1 MKAASLFV
9 VLALAK
15 AAALWGHTVP
25 LSWWSPLA
33 YFWQDAAVALGFAI
47 VELIL
52 SSRPRALWAIYGAL
66 TLYAAI
72 NVPVVRVL
80 STPLTW
86 AMWRAARGPL
96 ADSMW
101 YYATPANVSV
111 VVLVAAAA
119 AIAPRLTRR
128 TPRWSLIGAL
138 TASVALGPV
147 AASRTDTLGLERNA
161 WTAMASTAM
170 PRLSAHTP
178 NDWQQTGFAQAPDD
192 DLAHFRGVAA
202 GRNVVLIS
210 LESTAAQYLGL
221 YGTNPDVTPNLT
233 RLARSGIVFD
243 DAYAAY
249 PESIKGL
256 YSVLCSAYPAFDVT
270 IESYGSAPCRSLP
283 AALSERG
290 YATSLFHSG
299 RFMYLG
305 MDAVIQNRG
314 YDVLADAGDIGGHR
328 NSSFGVDE
336 PAVVQRML
344 RWIDAQGRGRPFFLT
359 YLPIAG
365 HHPYESSEAGP
376 FDEHDE
382 FGRYRN
388 ALHEGDAAL
397 GTLIQ
402 GLQERGLAE
411 HTLWIVFGD
420 HGEAFGQHEGNY
432 GHTFNLF
439 DENVHVPLL
448 VAAPGLLS
456 RQLRSSRVVSL
467 VDIAP
472 TVLDLAGLSV
482 PEIFQGQSMLA
493 PGARMAFF
501 FADYS
506 RGLLGL
512 RDGSLK
518 VIHAIDSGRSS
529 LFDLDADP
537 GERVNVA
544 DRYPDR
550 VRWYVQNLKGWS
562 AAQKQ
567 RLAAGDGDCGQE
579 RRWGSS
585 AARAASACVRASSG
599 VAPRAVR
606 WPILRPAR
614 GADLPYR

>member
-15 AAALWGHTVP
+15 GAALWGHTVP
-25 LSWWSPLA
+25 VSWWAPIA
-33 YFWQDAAVALGFAI
+33 YLWQDAALALGFAI
-47 VELIL
+47 AESLV
-52 SSRPRALWAIYGAL
+52 SSRPRVLW
-66 TLYAAI
+66 TLYGVLTAYAAV

-96 ADSMW
+96 ADSIW
-101 YYATPANVSV
+101 YYATPASVSA
-111 VVLVAAAA
+111 VVLLAAAA
-119 AIAPRLTRR
+119 AIVPRLLDRI
-128 TPRWSLIGAL
+128 PRGLVLGAL
-138 TASVALGPV
+138 AACVALGPT
-147 AASRTDTLGLERNA
+147 AASRIDTIGLDRNA
-161 WTAMASTAM
+161 WTALVSTAM
-170 PRLSAHTP
+170 PQLSARTS
-178 NDWQQTGFAQAPDD
+178 NDWQPTGFAPVPNGNLEA
-192 DLAHFRGVAA
+192 LRGVAA
-202 GRNVVLIS
+202 GRNVILVS

-221 YGTNPDVTPNLT
+221 YGAQPDVMPNLT
-233 RLARSGIVFD
+233 RLATSGVVFD
-243 DAYAAY
+243 RAYAAY

-270 IESYGSAPCRSLP
+270 IESYASAACRALP
-283 AALSERG
+283 AVLSERG
-290 YATSLFHSG
+290 YATALFHSG

-305 MDAVIQNRG
+305 MDAVIRERG
-314 YDVLADAGDIGGHR
+314 YDTLADAGDIGGNR

-336 PAVVQRML
+336 PATVHRML
-344 RWIDAQGRGRPFFLT
+344 RWIDAQRSGRPFFLT

-388 ALHEGDAAL
+388 ALREGDAAL
-397 GTLIQ
+397 GMLVQ
-402 GLQERGLAE
+402 GVQERGLAAD
-411 HTLWIVFGD
+411 TLWIVFGD

-432 GHTFNLF
+432 GHTFNLY
-439 DENVHVPLL
+439 DENVRVPLL
-448 VAAPGLLS
+448 VATPGQPRPES
-456 RQLRSSRVVSL
+456 RSSRVVSL
-467 VDIAP
+467 VDVAP
-472 TVLDLAGLSV
+472 TVLDLAGLTV
-482 PEIFQGQSMLA
+482 PAIYQGHSMLA

-506 RGLLGL
+506 RGLIGL

-537 GERVNVA
+537 GERVNIA

-550 VRWYVQNLKGWS
+550 VQWYVRNLKGWG

-567 RLAAGDGDCGQE
+567 RLEGVTAE
-579 RRWGSS
+579 RRG
-585 AARAASACVRASSG
+585 R
-599 VAPRAVR
+599 
-606 WPILRPAR
+606 
-614 GADLPYR
+614 

>member
-1 MKAASLFV
+1 MKATGLFV
-9 VLALAK
+9 VLGLAK

-25 LSWWSPLA
+25 VSWWSPIA
-33 YFWQDAAVALGFAI
+33 YLWQDAAIALAFAA
-47 VELIL
+47 VEPIL
-52 SSRPRALWAIYGAL
+52 LSRPRVLCAIYGVLAI
-66 TLYAAI
+66 YAAI
-72 NVPVVRVL
+72 NVPIERVL

-96 ADSMW
+96 ADSIW
-101 YYATPANVSV
+101 YYATPASIAAV
-111 VVLVAAAA
+111 VALAAAA

-128 TPRWSLIGAL
+128 VPRGFVLGAL
-138 TASVALGPV
+138 MACVALGPA
-147 AASRTDTLGLERNA
+147 AASRIDTIGLERNA
-161 WTAMASTAM
+161 WTALVSTAM
-170 PRLSAHTP
+170 PQLSASTA
-178 NDWQQTGFAQAPDD
+178 NDWRRTGFAPVPDGK
-192 DLAHFRGVAA
+192 LEAFRAIAA
-202 GRNVVLIS
+202 GRNVIVVS

-221 YGTNPDVTPNLT
+221 YGARPDVMPNLT
-233 RLARSGIVFD
+233 RLAASGIVFD
-243 DAYAAY
+243 RAYAAY

-256 YSVLCSAYPAFDVT
+256 YSVLCSAYPAFDIT
-270 IESYGSAPCRSLP
+270 IDTYASAPCRSLP

-290 YATSLFHSG
+290 YATALFHSG

-305 MDAVIQNRG
+305 MDAVIRHRG
-314 YDVLADAGDIGGHR
+314 YDTLADAGDIGGNR

-336 PAVVQRML
+336 PSTVRRML
-344 RWIDAQGRGRPFFLT
+344 QWIDAQRSDRPFFLT

-388 ALHEGDAAL
+388 ALREGDAAL
-397 GTLIQ
+397 GTLMR
-402 GLQERGLAE
+402 GVQERGLAE
-411 HTLWIVFGD
+411 RTLWIVFGD

-432 GHTFNLF
+432 GHTFNLY
-439 DENVHVPLL
+439 DENVRVPLL
-448 VAAPGLLS
+448 VATPGLGS
-456 RQLRSSRVVSL
+456 TQHRSDRVVSL

-472 TVLDLAGLSV
+472 TVLDLAGVPV
-482 PEIFQGQSMLA
+482 PEIYQGHSMLA
-493 PGARMAFF
+493 PDARMAFF

-518 VIHAIDSGRSS
+518 VIYAIDSERSS

-537 GERVNVA
+537 LERVNVA

-567 RLAAGDGDCGQE
+567 RLAN
-579 RRWGSS
+579 
-585 AARAASACVRASSG
+585 AR
-599 VAPRAVR
+599 PRAF
-606 WPILRPAR
+606 ADSR
-614 GADLPYR
+614 GAGR

>member
-1 MKAASLFV
+1 VRAASLFL

-15 AAALWGHTVP
+15 VAALAGHTLP
-25 LSWWSPLA
+25 LSWWSLPA
-33 YFWQDAAVALGFAI
+33 YFWQDAAVALVFATT
-47 VELIL
+47 ELIL
-52 SSRPRALWAIYGAL
+52 ASRPRALWASYGVL

-101 YYATPANVSV
+101 YYATPANVSA
-111 VVLVAAAA
+111 VVLLVIAAT
-119 AIAPRLTRR
+119 IAPRFAHR
-128 TPRWSLIGAL
+128 TPRGLLAGAL
-138 TASVALGPV
+138 TACIALGPL
-147 AASRTDTLGLERNA
+147 AASRIDTLGLERNA
-161 WTAMASTAM
+161 WTALASTAL
-170 PRLSAHTP
+170 PRLSAHASH
-178 NDWQQTGFAQAPDD
+178 DWQRTGFAAAPAD
-192 DLAHFRGVAA
+192 DLSRFRGVAA
-202 GRNVVLIS
+202 GRNIVLVS

-221 YGTNPDVTPNLT
+221 YGANPDVMPHLT

-243 DAYAAY
+243 RAYAAY

-256 YSVLCSAYPAFDVT
+256 YSVLCSGYPAFDVT
-270 IESYGSAPCRSLP
+270 ADSYGSAECRSLP

-290 YATSLFHSG
+290 YATGLFHSG

-305 MDAVIQNRG
+305 MDAVIRHRG
-314 YDVLADAGDIGGHR
+314 YDLLADAGDIGGNH

-336 PAVVQRML
+336 PATVLRML
-344 RWIDAQGRGRPFFLT
+344 QWIDALGSRRPFLLT

-365 HHPYESSEAGP
+365 HHPYESSELGP

-388 ALHEGDAAL
+388 ALHEGDASL

-402 GLQERGLAE
+402 GLKERGLAE
-411 HTLWIVFGD
+411 RTLWIVFGD

-432 GHTFNLF
+432 GHTFNLY

-448 VAAPGLLS
+448 VAAPGFMPD
-456 RQLRSSRVVSL
+456 QLRSHRVVSL
-467 VDIAP
+467 IDIAP
-472 TVLDLAGLSV
+472 TVLDLTGLPV
-482 PEIFQGQSMLA
+482 PEIYQGRSMLA
-493 PGARMAFF
+493 SGSRMALF

-518 VIHAIDSGRSS
+518 VIHAIDTGRST

-537 GERVNVA
+537 AERINVA

-562 AAQKQ
+562 AAQKE
-567 RLAAGDGDCGQE
+567 RLAESPGN
-579 RRWGSS
+579 RSW
-585 AARAASACVRASSG
+585 
-599 VAPRAVR
+599 
-606 WPILRPAR
+606 
-614 GADLPYR
+614 

>member
-1 MKAASLFV
+1 VRVKAASLFV

-25 LSWWSPLA
+25 RSWWSPIA
-33 YFWQDAAVALGFAI
+33 YLWQDAAIALAFAA
-47 VELIL
+47 VEPVL
-52 SSRPRALWAIYGAL
+52 SSRPRLLWTIYGAL

-72 NVPVVRVL
+72 TVPVVRVL

-96 ADSMW
+96 ADSIW
-101 YYATPANVSV
+101 HYATPGSIAA
-111 VVLVAAAA
+111 VLLLAAAA
-119 AIAPRLTRR
+119 GIAPRLVHRIPGR
-128 TPRWSLIGAL
+128 FVAGPLMVC
-138 TASVALGPV
+138 VALGP
-147 AASRTDTLGLERNA
+147 AAGSRVDTIGLERNA
-161 WTAMASTAM
+161 WTALVSTAM
-170 PRLSAHTP
+170 PQLSARTP
-178 NDWQQTGFAQAPDD
+178 NHWQRSGFAPVAIENLD
-192 DLAHFRGVAA
+192 AFRAVAA
-202 GRNVVLIS
+202 GRNVILVS

-221 YGTNPDVTPNLT
+221 YGAQPDVMPNLT
-233 RLARSGIVFD
+233 RLAASGIVFD
-243 DAYAAY
+243 RAYAAY

-256 YSVLCSAYPAFDVT
+256 YSVLCSAYPAFDVAVD
-270 IESYGSAPCRSLP
+270 SYASAPCRALP
-283 AALSERG
+283 ATLSERG
-290 YATSLFHSG
+290 YATALFHSG

-305 MDAVIQNRG
+305 MEAVIRDRG
-314 YDVLADAGDIGGHR
+314 YDTLADAGDIGGNR

-336 PAVVQRML
+336 PSTVRRML
-344 RWIDAQGRGRPFFLT
+344 QWIDAQSSGRPFFLT

-388 ALHEGDAAL
+388 ALREGDAAL

-402 GLQERGLAE
+402 GVQQRGLAE
-411 HTLWIVFGD
+411 QTVWIVFGD

-432 GHTFNLF
+432 GHTFNLYE
-439 DENVHVPLL
+439 ENVRVPLL
-448 VAAPGLLS
+448 IAALERGTAP
-456 RQLRSSRVVSL
+456 QRSHRVVSL

-472 TVLDLAGLSV
+472 TVLDLAGLPV
-482 PEIFQGQSMLA
+482 PPIYQGQSMLT
-493 PGARMAFF
+493 PGVRMAFF

-518 VIHAIDSGRSS
+518 VIYAIDSGRSS

-537 GERVNVA
+537 LERVNVA

-550 VRWYVQNLKGWS
+550 VGWYVQNLKGWS

-567 RLAAGDGDCGQE
+567 RLVNAK
-579 RRWGSS
+579 
-585 AARAASACVRASSG
+585 
-599 VAPRAVR
+599 P
-606 WPILRPAR
+606 PA
-614 GADLPYR
+614 

>member
-1 MKAASLFV
+1 MRAAGLFLV
-9 VLALAK
+9 LVLAK
-15 AAALWGHTVP
+15 VAALAGHTVP
-25 LSWWSPLA
+25 LSWWSPIA
-33 YFWQDAAVALGFAI
+33 YLWQDAAIALAFAM
-47 VELIL
+47 VELIPW
-52 SSRPRALWAIYGAL
+52 SRPRALWAVYGVL

-101 YYATPANVSV
+101 YYATPVNISAV
-111 VVLVAAAA
+111 VVVAAAA
-119 AIAPRLTRR
+119 TIAPRLAHRI
-128 TPRWSLIGAL
+128 PRWSLVGAL
-138 TASVALGPV
+138 TVCVALGPT
-147 AASRTDTLGLERNA
+147 AASRIDTLGLERNA
-161 WTAMASTAM
+161 WTALASTTM
-170 PRLSAHTP
+170 PRLLARTP
-178 NDWQQTGFAQAPDD
+178 NDWQRRGFAQSLDD
-192 DLAHFRGVAA
+192 SLARFRGVAA
-202 GRNVVLIS
+202 GRNVVLVS

-221 YGTNPDVTPNLT
+221 YGTHPDVMPNLT
-233 RLARSGIVFD
+233 RLASSGIVFD
-243 DAYAAY
+243 RAYAAY

-270 IESYGSAPCRSLP
+270 VDSYGSAECRSLP
-283 AALSERG
+283 ATLSERG
-290 YATSLFHSG
+290 YATGLFHSG

-305 MDAVIQNRG
+305 MDAVVRHRG
-314 YDVLADAGDIGGHR
+314 YDVLADAGDIGGNHH
-328 NSSFGVDE
+328 SSFGVDE
-336 PAVVQRML
+336 PATVRRML
-344 RWIDAQGRGRPFFLT
+344 QWIDAQGGRPFFLT

-365 HHPYESSEAGP
+365 HHPYESSEHGP

-411 HTLWIVFGD
+411 QTLWIVFGD

-432 GHTFNLF
+432 GHTFNLY
-439 DENVHVPLL
+439 DENVRVPLL
-448 VAAPGLLS
+448 VAARGLIS
-456 RQLRSSRVVSL
+456 HGRHSNRVTSL
-467 VDIAP
+467 VDVAP
-472 TVLDLAGLSV
+472 TVLDLVGLSI
-482 PEIFQGQSMLA
+482 PEIYQGESMLA
-493 PGARMAFF
+493 PGNRMAFF

-518 VIHAIDSGRSS
+518 VIYAIDSGRSS
-529 LFDLDADP
+529 LFDLETDP
-537 GERVNVA
+537 GERVNLV

-550 VRWYVQNLKGWS
+550 VRWYVENLKGWS

-567 RLAAGDGDCGQE
+567 RLAGHGNRSWME
-579 RRWGSS
+579 TISRR
-585 AARAASACVRASSG
+585 RAFADS
-599 VAPRAVR
+599 
-606 WPILRPAR
+606 R
-614 GADLPYR
+614 GAGR

>member
-1 MKAASLFV
+1 VRVKAASLFV
-9 VLALAK
+9 ILVLAK
-15 AAALWGHTVP
+15 AAAAWGHTVP
-25 LSWWSPLA
+25 LSWWSPIA
-33 YFWQDAAVALGFAI
+33 YFWQDAAIALAFAT
-47 VELIL
+47 VEPIL
-52 SSRPRALWAIYGAL
+52 SSRPRTLWTTYGVL

-96 ADSMW
+96 ADSIW
-101 YYATPANVSV
+101 YYATPASVSA
-111 VVLVAAAA
+111 VVLLAAAA
-119 AIAPRLTRR
+119 AIAPRLIDRL
-128 TPRWSLIGAL
+128 PRGFVLGPLA
-138 TASVALGPV
+138 ACVALGPA
-147 AASRTDTLGLERNA
+147 AASRIDTIGLDRNA
-161 WTAMASTAM
+161 WTALVSTAM
-170 PRLSAHTP
+170 PQLSARTQS
-178 NDWQQTGFAQAPDD
+178 DWQRTGFAPVPNGN
-192 DLAHFRGVAA
+192 LEEFRGVAA
-202 GRNVVLIS
+202 GRNVILVS

-221 YGTNPDVTPNLT
+221 YGAQPDVMPNLT
-233 RLARSGIVFD
+233 RLAASGIVFD
-243 DAYAAY
+243 RAYAAY

-283 AALSERG
+283 ALLSERG
-290 YATSLFHSG
+290 YTTALFHSG

-305 MDAVIQNRG
+305 MDAVIRDRG
-314 YDVLADAGDIGGHR
+314 YDTLADAGDIGGHR

-336 PAVVQRML
+336 PSTVHRML
-344 RWIDAQGRGRPFFLT
+344 QWIDAQRRGRPFFLT

-388 ALHEGDAAL
+388 ALREGDAAL
-397 GTLIQ
+397 GTLMQ
-402 GLQERGLAE
+402 GVQDRGLAE
-411 HTLWIVFGD
+411 NTLWIVFGD

-432 GHTFNLF
+432 GHTFNLY
-439 DENVHVPLL
+439 DENVRVPLL
-448 VAAPGLLS
+448 IATPGLPS
-456 RQLRSSRVVSL
+456 QEHRSTRVVSL
-467 VDIAP
+467 VDVAP
-472 TVLDLAGLSV
+472 TVLNLTGV
-482 PEIFQGQSMLA
+482 PVPDMYRGHSALA

-518 VIHAIDSGRSS
+518 VIYAIDSGRSS

-537 GERVNVA
+537 GERVNIA
-544 DRYPDR
+544 SRHPDR

-567 RLAAGDGDCGQE
+567 RLEGVTAE
-579 RRWGSS
+579 RRG
-585 AARAASACVRASSG
+585 R
-599 VAPRAVR
+599 
-606 WPILRPAR
+606 
-614 GADLPYR
+614 

>member
-1 MKAASLFV
+1 VKATSLFV

-15 AAALWGHTVP
+15 AAALWGHTLP
-25 LSWWSPLA
+25 PSWWSPIA
-33 YFWQDAAVALGFAI
+33 YVWQDAAIALAFAA
-47 VELIL
+47 VEPLL
-52 SSRPRALWAIYGAL
+52 SSRPRLLWTIYGVL
-66 TLYAAI
+66 TLYAAMT
-72 NVPVVRVL
+72 VPVVRVL

-96 ADSMW
+96 ADSIW
-101 YYATPANVSV
+101 HYATPGSIAT
-111 VVLVAAAA
+111 VLLLAAAA
-119 AIAPRLTRR
+119 GIAPRLVHRIPRR
-128 TPRWSLIGAL
+128 FVVGLL
-138 TASVALGPV
+138 MVCVALGPA
-147 AASRTDTLGLERNA
+147 AASRIDTIGLERNA
-161 WTAMASTAM
+161 WTALVSTAM
-170 PRLSAHTP
+170 PQLSARTP
-178 NDWQQTGFAQAPDD
+178 NDWQRTGFAPVVYEYLDA
-192 DLAHFRGVAA
+192 FRAVAA
-202 GRNVVLIS
+202 GRNIILVS

-221 YGTNPDVTPNLT
+221 YGAQQDVMPNLT
-233 RLARSGIVFD
+233 RLAASGIVFD
-243 DAYAAY
+243 RAYAAY

-256 YSVLCSAYPAFDVT
+256 YSVLCSAYPAFDITVH
-270 IESYGSAPCRSLP
+270 SYASAPCRPLP

-290 YATSLFHSG
+290 YATALFHSG

-305 MDAVIQNRG
+305 MEAVIRHRG
-314 YDVLADAGDIGGHR
+314 YDTLADAGDIGGHR

-336 PAVVQRML
+336 PSTVRRML
-344 RWIDAQGRGRPFFLT
+344 QWIDAQGRGRPFFLT

-388 ALHEGDAAL
+388 ALRDGDAAL

-402 GLQERGLAE
+402 GVEQRGLAAQ
-411 HTLWIVFGD
+411 TVWIVFGD

-432 GHTFNLF
+432 GHTFNLYE
-439 DENVHVPLL
+439 ENVRVPLL
-448 VAAPGLLS
+448 IAAPEQES
-456 RQLRSSRVVSL
+456 AQHRSHRVVSL

-472 TVLDLAGLSV
+472 TVLDLAGLPV
-482 PEIFQGQSMLA
+482 PPIYQGQSMLA

-518 VIHAIDSGRSS
+518 VIYAIDSGRPS

-537 GERVNVA
+537 LERVNVA

-550 VRWYVQNLKGWS
+550 VGWYVQNLKGWS

-567 RLAAGDGDCGQE
+567 RLANAK
-579 RRWGSS
+579 
-585 AARAASACVRASSG
+585 
-599 VAPRAVR
+599 P
-606 WPILRPAR
+606 PP
-614 GADLPYR
+614 

>member
-1 MKAASLFV
+1 VKATGLFV
-9 VLALAK
+9 VLVLAK

-25 LSWWSPLA
+25 VSWWSLPA
-33 YFWQDAAVALGFAI
+33 YFWQDAAVALAFAM
-47 VELIL
+47 VELSL
-52 SSRPRALWAIYGAL
+52 SSRPRVLWAIYGVL
-66 TLYAAI
+66 TVYAAI

-101 YYATPANVSV
+101 YYATPANIST
-111 VVLVAAAA
+111 VVLLAAAA
-119 AIAPRLTRR
+119 TVAPRLAHRI
-128 TPRWSLIGAL
+128 PRQSIIGAM
-138 TASVALGPV
+138 TACVALGPI
-147 AASRTDTLGLERNA
+147 AASRIDTLGLERNA
-161 WTAMASTAM
+161 WTALASTAM
-170 PRLSAHTP
+170 PRLSAR
-178 NDWQQTGFAQAPDD
+178 APDD
-192 DLAHFRGVAA
+192 WQRTGLAAAPDEDLARFRGAAA
-202 GRNVVLIS
+202 GRNIVLVS

-221 YGTNPDVTPNLT
+221 YGTNPDVMPNLT

-243 DAYAAY
+243 RAYTAY

-256 YSVLCSAYPAFDVT
+256 HSVLCSAYPAFDVPVD
-270 IESYGSAPCRSLP
+270 SYGSAECRSLP
-283 AALSERG
+283 ATLSERG
-290 YATSLFHSG
+290 YATALFHSG

-305 MDAVIQNRG
+305 MDTVVRHRG
-314 YDVLADAGDIGGHR
+314 YDLLADAGDIGGNH

-336 PAVVQRML
+336 PATVQRML
-344 RWIDAQGRGRPFFLT
+344 QWVDAQDGRRPFFLT

-365 HHPYESSEAGP
+365 HHPYESSAAGP
-376 FDEHDE
+376 FDERDE

-388 ALHEGDAAL
+388 ALHDGDASL

-402 GLQERGLAE
+402 GLRERGLAE
-411 HTLWIVFGD
+411 RTLWIVFGD

-432 GHTFNLF
+432 GHTFNLY
-439 DENVHVPLL
+439 DENVRVPLL

-456 RQLRSSRVVSL
+456 HELHSPRVVSL

-472 TVLDLAGLSV
+472 TVLDLAGVPV
-482 PEIFQGQSMLA
+482 PEMYQGESMLA

-506 RGLLGL
+506 RGLLGI

-529 LFDLDADP
+529 LFDLDGDP
-537 GERVNVA
+537 EERVNIA
-544 DRYPDR
+544 DRDPDR
-550 VRWYVQNLKGWS
+550 VRWYVRNLKGWS

-567 RLAAGDGDCGQE
+567 RLTKSADVE
-579 RRWGSS
+579 RKGR
-585 AARAASACVRASSG
+585 
-599 VAPRAVR
+599 
-606 WPILRPAR
+606 
-614 GADLPYR
+614 

>member
-1 MKAASLFV
+1 MKATSLFV

-15 AAALWGHTVP
+15 AAALWGHTLP
-25 LSWWSPLA
+25 PSWWSPIA
-33 YFWQDAAVALGFAI
+33 YVWQDAAIALAFAA
-47 VELIL
+47 VEPLL
-52 SSRPRALWAIYGAL
+52 SSRPRLLWTIYGVL
-66 TLYAAI
+66 TLYAAMT
-72 NVPVVRVL
+72 VPVVRVL
-80 STPLTW
+80 STPVTW

-96 ADSMW
+96 ADSIW
-101 YYATPANVSV
+101 YYATPASIAA
-111 VVLVAAAA
+111 VLLLAAAA
-119 AIAPRLTRR
+119 AIAPRLVHGIPSRFVVG
-128 TPRWSLIGAL
+128 PLMAC
-138 TASVALGPV
+138 VALGP
-147 AASRTDTLGLERNA
+147 AAANHIDTVGLERNA
-161 WTAMASTAM
+161 WTALVSTAM
-170 PRLSAHTP
+170 PQLSARTP
-178 NDWQQTGFAQAPDD
+178 NGWQRTGFAPVAPENLD
-192 DLAHFRGVAA
+192 AFRAVAA
-202 GRNVVLIS
+202 GRNIILIS

-221 YGTNPDVTPNLT
+221 YGAQPDVMPNLT
-233 RLARSGIVFD
+233 RLAASGIVFD
-243 DAYAAY
+243 RAYAAY

-270 IESYGSAPCRSLP
+270 VDSYASAPCRSLP

-290 YATSLFHSG
+290 YATALFHSG

-305 MDAVIQNRG
+305 MEAVIRHRG
-314 YDVLADAGDIGGHR
+314 YDTLADAGDIGGNR

-336 PAVVQRML
+336 PSTVRRML
-344 RWIDAQGRGRPFFLT
+344 QWIDAQGSGRPFFLT

-388 ALHEGDAAL
+388 ALREGDAAL

-402 GLQERGLAE
+402 GVQQRGLAAR
-411 HTLWIVFGD
+411 TVWIVFGD

-432 GHTFNLF
+432 GHTFNLYE
-439 DENVHVPLL
+439 ENVRVPLL
-448 VAAPGLLS
+448 IAAPERES
-456 RQLRSSRVVSL
+456 DQHRSHRVVSL

-472 TVLDLAGLSV
+472 TVLDLAGL
-482 PEIFQGQSMLA
+482 PIPPIYQGQSMLA

-518 VIHAIDSGRSS
+518 VIYAIDSGRSS

-537 GERVNVA
+537 LERVNVA
-544 DRYPDR
+544 DRHPDR
-550 VRWYVQNLKGWS
+550 VGWYVQNLKGWS

-567 RLAAGDGDCGQE
+567 RLANAK
-579 RRWGSS
+579 
-585 AARAASACVRASSG
+585 
-599 VAPRAVR
+599 P
-606 WPILRPAR
+606 PA
-614 GADLPYR
+614 